1 MNKQA
6 KENANRLQAYC
17 KQALGHYTDWLKNAE
32 WPAVLEGYEW
42 YDEARRMISAIAL
55 ATTRPEHMIAD
66 LIAVLSP
73 RAKWTRNVRVA
84 IDMLNAPHKRPS
96 GVMQALFKQAQG
108 VLFNDKAA
116 NGPKTRE
123 FALALKGDYSAVP
136 IDMHMMNA
144 AGFNGRKAPT
154 PYQRRACQFAVNA
167 LAVQYGIEPA
177 RMQSILWVLVR
188 GRSN

>member
-6 KENANRLQAYC
+6 SENANRFQAYC
-17 KQALGHYTDWLKNAE
+17 KQAFERYAARLENAE
-32 WPAVLEGYEW
+32 LPAVLEGFAW

-55 ATTRPEHMIAD
+55 ATMHPEHRVAE

-73 RAKWTRNVRVA
+73 RAKWSRNVRVA
-84 IDMLNAPHKRPS
+84 IDMLNDPHNRPS

-108 VLFNDKAA
+108 VLFNDTTA

-123 FALALKGDYSAVP
+123 FANALKGDYSAVP
-136 IDMHMMNA
+136 IDIHMMNA
-144 AGFNGRKAPT
+144 AGFNGRNAPT
-154 PYQRRACQFAVNA
+154 PYQRRACQFAIKA

-177 RMQSILWVLVR
+177 RMQAIIWVLVR